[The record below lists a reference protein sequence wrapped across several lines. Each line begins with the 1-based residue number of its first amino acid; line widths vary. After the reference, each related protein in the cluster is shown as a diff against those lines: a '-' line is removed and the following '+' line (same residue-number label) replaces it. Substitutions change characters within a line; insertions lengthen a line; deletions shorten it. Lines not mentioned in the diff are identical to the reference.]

1 VTDNP
6 ADEPVENRAT
16 NPMLNPLAGLE
27 LAQGMFEGPLRYQVG
42 LAAATLRGFN
52 GPILDALARHREF
65 AESLAAA
72 AEQMA
77 AVASRVEEL
86 ARQHAGLTERFQAAL
101 EPYLKYV
108 DHLDDL
114 ATGGRSSQ
122 A

>member
-6 ADEPVENRAT
+6 ANGSADSRAT
-16 NPMLNPLAGLE
+16 NPMLNPFAGLE
-27 LAQGMFEGPLRYQVG
+27 LAQGMFEGPLRYQAG
-42 LAAATLRGFN
+42 LAAAALRRFN
-52 GPILDALARHREF
+52 GPILDTLARHREF

-77 AVASRVEEL
+77 AIASRVEQL
-86 ARQHAGLTERFQAAL
+86 ASQHAALTDQLQAAL

-108 DHLDDL
+108 DHLGDL

>member
-16 NPMLNPLAGLE
+16 NPMLNPFAGME
-27 LAQGMFEGPLRYQVG
+27 WAQGMFEGPLRYQAG
-42 LAAATLRGFN
+42 LAAATLRRFN
-52 GPILDALARHREF
+52 GPILDTLARHREF

-77 AVASRVEEL
+77 AIASRVEQL
-86 ARQHAGLTERFQAAL
+86 ASQHAALTDQLQAAL

-108 DHLDDL
+108 DHLGDL